1 MLICSGS
8 SNAQLAGD
16 IAKTLNVSFIDRSIS
31 TFPNGEKRIL
41 LTTSVRHEDV
51 VIVQSFSQPVDEH
64 IIELAL
70 LVDATKRAGA
80 NSITVVIPWMGYSL
94 QNEVFRV
101 GESLAVKVIADML
114 SVLPIDKFVFMDLHT
129 DEIIGFFP
137 KLAANLSMI
146 DTFAEDAQG
155 DIVVSPDHGGGKRA
169 KQFAE
174 LLDLPYVEL
183 EKSRDRAS
191 GLITLGGEPVDVL
204 GKRCLLM
211 DDVINTGSTTMAA
224 AESLKKQGATSVT
237 VYATH
242 IVSTEKHIE
251 ALEKSK
257 IDHIIVS
264 NTVHNL
270 ALKGAKKFHVVS
282 AGEQIA
288 AALRA

>member
-1 MLICSGS
+1 MLICAGS
-8 SNAQLAGD
+8 SNAPLAGD
-16 IAKTLNVSFIDRSIS
+16 IAKILNVPFVDRSIS

-51 VIVQSFSQPVDEH
+51 VIVQSFSQPVDDN

-70 LVDATKRAGA
+70 LVDAAKRAGS
-80 NSITVVIPWMGYSL
+80 NSITVVIPWLGYSL
-94 QNEVFRV
+94 QNDVFRV

-114 SVLPIDKFVFMDLHT
+114 SAPIDKFVFVDLHN
-129 DEIIGFFP
+129 DEIVGFVT

-146 DTFAEDAQG
+146 DTFAEEAKG
-155 DIVVSPDHGGGKRA
+155 DVVVSPDHGGSKRA
-169 KQFAE
+169 KQFAAA
-174 LLDLPYVEL
+174 LNLPHVEL
-183 EKSRDRAS
+183 EKTRDRAT
-191 GLITLGGEPVDVL
+191 GIITMGGEPVDVE
-204 GKRCLLM
+204 GKRCLLI
-211 DDVINTGSTTMAA
+211 DDVINTGSTAMAA
-224 AESLKKQGATSVT
+224 AESLKEQGARSVT

-242 IVSTEKHIE
+242 IVTTEKHVA
-251 ALEKSK
+251 ALEKSA

-264 NTVHNL
+264 NTVHNA